1 MTPSDGRRGRSDR
14 RLRGGLAA
22 RGAVRARAL
31 LAGLLLVSLAG
42 VHALVAGPAR
52 ADPSPQ
58 ERAAT
63 VSVSVPASR
72 HATRVAVVPV
82 TGAIDD
88 VTFWSLQ
95 RRLAAAR
102 AQGFDAVALEL
113 DTPGGEVG
121 ATIDITLLLRSDA
134 PANTVA
140 WVHPKAFSAGTF
152 LALACREIV
161 VSPGAVFGDAAP
173 ITAMPGLGLTP
184 LPAAE
189 RAKLESPLLDD
200 LDAAAARRGDDPRL
214 LAAFVAVERELWL
227 IERASDGAR
236 RFASRDEL
244 ATLALD
250 APENAKPAT
259 SAGRGRPP
267 QLPADLPLSGDD
279 LGAWRVV
286 ETVDTA
292 TRLLVAQSDEAL
304 RWGLAVAEVR
314 DDTEL
319 AAFFGAPFVTRFPE
333 SWTEPLVRFLMSWP
347 VRILLIA
354 IFIVALVI
362 EGLHPGI
369 GVAGAVAAGALLLL
383 VGAPGLLGLAQWWEI
398 LLVLAGIALVGVEV
412 LVLPGTGVVG
422 IAGALCIVAGLVAS
436 FTGDDPTNAAQ
447 RGTLL
452 TAAATTIAGL
462 LVGALGTWFAS
473 RWFRETTIFRRAVL
487 VASVVDGH
495 EDPKRSTTALPA
507 PGAAGVADTDLR
519 PSGRAQF
526 GGELFDAQS
535 SGDYIPRGT
544 PIVATG
550 RAGATV
556 LVERAADAIRS

>member
-1 MTPSDGRRGRSDR
+1 M
-14 RLRGGLAA
+14 LA
-22 RGAVRARAL
+22 
-31 LAGLLLVSLAG
+31 
-42 VHALVAGPAR
+42 VACLPWQLDAF
-52 ADPSPQ
+52 AAPLPISPRPTAQ
-58 ERAAT
+58 VTA
-63 VSVSVPASR
+63 SVPASR
-72 HATRVAVVPV
+72 HAERVAVLPV
-82 TGAIDD
+82 TGAIDQ
-88 VTFWSLQ
+88 VTFWSLE

-102 AQGFDAVALEL
+102 AQGFDAVVIEL

-173 ITAMPGLGLTP
+173 ITAMPGVGLAP

-236 RFASRDEL
+236 RFAGRDEL
-244 ATLALD
+244 DALGLD
-250 APENAKPAT
+250 APESLKPA
-259 SAGRGRPP
+259 ARDAMGRLPR
-267 QLPADLPLSGDD
+267 LPADLPVDGQ
-279 LGAWRVV
+279 WRVI

-292 TRLLVAQSDEAL
+292 TRLLVAQSDEAV
-304 RWGLAVAEVR
+304 RWGLAAAEVR
-314 DDTEL
+314 DDAAL
-319 AAFFGAPFVTRFPE
+319 AAFFGAPSVTRFPE
-333 SWTEPLVRFLMSWP
+333 SWTEPLVRLLMSWP
-347 VRILLIA
+347 LRLLLIA
-354 IFIVALVI
+354 VFIVALVI

-398 LLVLAGIALVGVEV
+398 LLVLAGIALVGVEI
-412 LVLPGTGVVG
+412 LVLPGTGFVG
-422 IAGALCIVAGLVAS
+422 LAGALCIVLGLVAS
-436 FTGDDPTNAAQ
+436 FTGSDPTSSAQ
-447 RGTLL
+447 RDTLL
-452 TAAATTIAGL
+452 TAAATTIGGL
-462 LVGALGTWFAS
+462 LIGALGTWFAS
-473 RWFRETTIFRRAVL
+473 RWFRETSVFRRAVL
-487 VASVVDGH
+487 ATTVVDGH
-495 EDPKRSTTALPA
+495 EDPRRSATTLPA

-519 PSGRAQF
+519 PSGRARF
-526 GGELFDAQS
+526 ADELFDAQS

-544 PIVATG
+544 PVVAAG
-550 RAGATV
+550 RAGATL
-556 LVERAADAIRS
+556 LVERAPTAGDPRP